1 MNGIISYPTP
11 PYSNV
16 PIEPQYYKPRNYFIS
31 AISLGITTT
40 LTTTLDMDFI
50 IGQEVRLVIPPL
62 FGTRQLNGQTGFVI
76 SIPSS
81 NQVVINT
88 SSIGF
93 DAFKT
98 YPIGSQPQILPIGD
112 INNGFIKPNGQGKIF
127 PTIPGAFK
135 NISPN

>member
-1 MNGIISYPTP
+1 MSGVISYPIP

-16 PIEPQYYKPRNYFIS
+16 PIEPQYYKPRNFVIS
-31 AISLGITTT
+31 AISLGLTTTVTTT
-40 LTTTLDMDFI
+40 LNMNYV
-50 IGQEVRLVIPPL
+50 IGQEVRLIIPPL
-62 FGTRQLNGQTGFVI
+62 FGTRQLNGKTGFVI
-76 SIPSS
+76 SIPSP

-98 YPIGSQPQILPIGD
+98 YVTGSQAQILPVGD
-112 INNGFIKPNGQGKIF
+112 INNGYIKPNGQGKIF
-127 PTIPGAFK
+127 PTIPGSFK